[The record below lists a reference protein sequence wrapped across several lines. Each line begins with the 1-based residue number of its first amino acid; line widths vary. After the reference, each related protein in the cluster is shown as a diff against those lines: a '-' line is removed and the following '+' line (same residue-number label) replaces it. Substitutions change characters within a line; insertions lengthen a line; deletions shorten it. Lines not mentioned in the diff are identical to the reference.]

1 MKHAVLGARLI
12 FGLILVVFGINP
24 WLQFLPLPELN
35 EAATAFFGFMAGS
48 YLLGFVK
55 LTEVVGG
62 LLLLSG
68 RLVPFA
74 LTILAPVVL
83 NILLFHV
90 FLDSTGLVVALLLTA
105 LEVFLAWSY
114 REAFA
119 GVLNVN
125 AQPSI

>member
-1 MKHAVLGARLI
+1 MKHAVLGARLV
-12 FGLILVVFGINP
+12 FGFFLVVFGVNP

-35 EAATAFFGFMAGS
+35 EPATAFFSAMAAS
-48 YLLGFVK
+48 YLLTFVK
-55 LTEVVGG
+55 ATEVVGG

-74 LTILAPVVL
+74 LLILAPVVL
-83 NILLFHV
+83 NILFFHV
-90 FLDSTGLVVALLLTA
+90 FLDSTGMVLAVLLTA
-105 LEVFLAWSY
+105 LQAFLAWAY
-114 REAFA
+114 RDSFK

>member
-12 FGLILVVFGINP
+12 LGSILVVFGINP

-35 EAATAFFGFMAGS
+35 EAATAFFGAMADS
-48 YLLGFVK
+48 YLLAFVK

-68 RLVPFA
+68 RLVPLA

-90 FLDSTGLVVALLLTA
+90 FLDTTGLVAALLVTA
-105 LEVFLAWSY
+105 LEAFLAWSY
-114 REAFA
+114 RDSFT
-119 GVLNVN
+119 GVLKVH